1 MKKRF
6 QRAEPLAVVV
16 VIAAFYGVL
25 HLIGVNC
32 PIRFLTGISCPGCG
46 MTRAWISLLQGN
58 LSAAVS
64 YHPLLFTVV
73 PTVIAVFFRSRI
85 PKRIFAILLALA
97 MLLSVTAV
105 FAEAE
110 EPAAEPET
118 AVEMTPVPDTLL
130 VTVSG
135 REIRENNEKLQ

>member
-6 QRAEPLAVVV
+6 QRAEPLAIVV

-73 PTVIAVFFRSRI
+73 PAVIAVFFRSRI
-85 PKRIFAILLALA
+85 PKRIFSILTWALILLFLA
-97 MLLSVTAV
+97 VYLYRMLFSSSDVVV
-105 FAEAE
+105 FRPRSGVLYRAIHQ
-110 EPAAEPET
+110 
-118 AVEMTPVPDTLL
+118 LL
-130 VTVSG
+130 
-135 REIRENNEKLQ
+135 R